1 MKYYIIAGE
10 ASGDLHGSNM
20 IRALKQTDHEAD
32 IRCWGGDMMQAAG
45 GHVVKHYR
53 DLAFMGFVEVVK
65 HLGTIL
71 GNIKLCKKDIAD
83 FNPDVVVF
91 IDYPGFNMRIAQWAK
106 LQGYKTAYYISP
118 TVWAWKEKR
127 VHHINKYVDEMM
139 VILPFEKAYYDKYG
153 YRVRYVGHPLM
164 EVINA
169 EENKPSSL
177 DKKDK
182 KIIALLPGSRTQEIR
197 KLLPVMLEC
206 AQRYPEYECIIAQ
219 APAQDAALYQEFIG
233 NNPSVRLVQH
243 KTYDILKIA
252 DAAIVTS
259 GTATLET
266 ALLEV
271 PQVVVYKINPITYN
285 LAKRLVKVKY
295 ISLVNLIL
303 DRPAV
308 RELIQDDYTVP
319 NLQQALESILYNND
333 AISEMK
339 AAYKTLKQM
348 LQADHMASEL
358 VAATIYKLAS
368 GH

>member
-1 MKYYIIAGE
+1 
-10 ASGDLHGSNM
+10 
-20 IRALKQTDHEAD
+20 
-32 IRCWGGDMMQAAG
+32 
-45 GHVVKHYR
+45 
-53 DLAFMGFVEVVK
+53 
-65 HLGTIL
+65 
-71 GNIKLCKKDIAD
+71 
-83 FNPDVVVF
+83 
-91 IDYPGFNMRIAQWAK
+91 
-106 LQGYKTAYYISP
+106 
-118 TVWAWKEKR
+118 
-127 VHHINKYVDEMM
+127 VHHIHKYVDEMM

-164 EVINA
+164 EVISA
-169 EENKPSSL
+169 EEKKPSTL

-206 AQRYPEYECIIAQ
+206 AQCYPEYECIIAQ

-271 PQVVVYKINPITYN
+271 PQVVVYKINPVTYN

-303 DRPAV
+303 TRPAV

-333 AISEMK
+333 TISEMK

-348 LQADHMASEL
+348 LQADHNASEL

-368 GH
+368 GY